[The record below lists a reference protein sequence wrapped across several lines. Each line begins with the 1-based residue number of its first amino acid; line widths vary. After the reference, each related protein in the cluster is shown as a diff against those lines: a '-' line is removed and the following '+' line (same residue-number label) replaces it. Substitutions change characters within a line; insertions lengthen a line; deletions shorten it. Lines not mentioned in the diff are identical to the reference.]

1 MMHEVN
7 NHGVINSGF
16 VSHGVINHGVI
27 NHGSI
32 KHRCKLVACALLVL
46 LVSPTILLADEF
58 RPALLEIIERDGG
71 WVDVTWKVP
80 MLGDRVLNLKPVLPK
95 FFEPVGPGS
104 GRAVPGAR
112 VVYGSYLTGGKP
124 LTGATLRIDGLAAV
138 PTDVVARIALQDG
151 TEHSAILRG
160 GNDSFTIPE
169 QATRLELAGSY
180 WRMGTIHILEGF
192 DHLLFLLTL
201 LLIVV
206 GIWPL
211 LKTVTAFT
219 VAHSL
224 TLGLATL
231 GVVHIPQAPTEAV
244 ISLSIVLLAVEVVRK
259 YAGVLTLSER
269 YPWMIAFTFGLVHGL
284 GFAGAL
290 SEIGVPQ
297 NEVPLALLMFNVG
310 VETGQVMFVV
320 AVSLLLAGLHQLHSR
335 TALAVGRAAPYA
347 IGGVAAF
354 WTIQR
359 VGAFL

>member
-1 MMHEVN
+1 MKHDFIKP
-7 NHGVINSGF
+7 GVMK
-16 VSHGVINHGVI
+16 
-27 NHGSI
+27 HGSSEHTGI
-32 KHRCKLVACALLVL
+32 KHRCKLVACLLLVL
-46 LVSPTILLADEF
+46 FATPITLYADEF
-58 RPALLEIIERDGG
+58 RPALLEITEREGG

-80 MLGDRVLNLKPVLPK
+80 MLGSRVLALKPVLPE
-95 FFEPVGPGS
+95 FFEPIGPGS
-104 GRAVPGAR
+104 GRPVPGAW
-112 VVYGSYLTGGKP
+112 VVYGTYRTGDQV
-124 LTGATLRIDGLAAV
+124 LTGATLSIDGLAAV
-138 PTDVVARIALQDG
+138 PTDVVVRIALQDG

-160 GNDSFTIPE
+160 GNNAFTIPE
-169 QATRLELAGSY
+169 QATRMDLARSY

-201 LLIVV
+201 LLIVA

-231 GVVHIPQAPTEAV
+231 GVVHVPQAPTEAV

-320 AVSLLLAGLHQLHSR
+320 AVSLLLAGLHKLHSR

-347 IGGVAAF
+347 IGGIAAF

>member
-1 MMHEVN
+1 MRVRVN
-7 NHGVINSGF
+7 
-16 VSHGVINHGVI
+16 
-27 NHGSI
+27 
-32 KHRCKLVACALLVL
+32 HRAIRHQFKLIACALLSL
-46 LVSPTILLADEF
+46 LAVPSVLLADEF
-58 RPALLEIIERDGG
+58 RPALLEITEREGG
-71 WVDVTWKVP
+71 WVDVMWKVP
-80 MLGDRVLNLKPVLPK
+80 TVGDRVLSLAPVLPD
-95 FFEPVGPGS
+95 FLVPIGPGS
-104 GRAVPGAR
+104 GRSVPGAW
-112 VVYGSYLTGGKP
+112 VVYGSYRAGDKP
-124 LTGATLRIDGLAAV
+124 LAGATLSVDGLVAV
-138 PTDVVARIALQDG
+138 PTDVVVRVSLKDG
-151 TEHSAILRG
+151 TQHSAILRG

-169 QATRLELAGSY
+169 QATRLELAVSY

-201 LLIVV
+201 LLIVA

-231 GVVHIPQAPTEAV
+231 GVVHVPQAPTEAV
-244 ISLSIVLLAVEVVRK
+244 IPLSIVLLAVEVVRN
-259 YAGVLTLSER
+259 YAGELTLSER
-269 YPWMIAFTFGLVHGL
+269 YPWVVAFTFGLVHGL

-290 SEIGVPQ
+290 SEIGVPP

-320 AVSLLLAGLHQLHSR
+320 AVSLLLAGLNQIHSR
-335 TALAVGRAAPYA
+335 TALTVGRAAPYA

-359 VGAFL
+359 VVSFL

>member
-1 MMHEVN
+1 MMRVGVN
-7 NHGVINSGF
+7 YCGIGHQ
-16 VSHGVINHGVI
+16 
-27 NHGSI
+27 I
-32 KHRCKLVACALLVL
+32 KLIACALLSVL
-46 LVSPTILLADEF
+46 AVPGALFADEF
-58 RPALLEIIERDGG
+58 RPALLEITEREGG

-80 MLGDRVLNLKPVLPK
+80 TVGDRVLSLAPVLPD
-95 FFEPVGPGS
+95 FLVPIGPGS
-104 GRAVPGAR
+104 GRSVPGAW
-112 VVYGSYLTGGKP
+112 VVYGSYRAGDKP
-124 LTGATLRIDGLAAV
+124 LAGATLRVDGLVAV
-138 PTDVVARIALQDG
+138 PTDVVVRVSLNDG
-151 TEHSAILRG
+151 TQHSAILRG
-160 GNDSFTIPE
+160 GNDAFTIPE
-169 QATRLELAGSY
+169 QATRLELAVSY

-201 LLIVV
+201 LLIVA

-231 GVVHIPQAPTEAV
+231 GVVHVPQAPTEAV

-259 YAGVLTLSER
+259 YAGELTLSER
-269 YPWMIAFTFGLVHGL
+269 YPWVVAFTFGLVHGL

-320 AVSLLLAGLHQLHSR
+320 AVSLLLAGLHKLHGRS
-335 TALAVGRAAPYA
+335 AIAVGRAAPYA

-359 VGAFL
+359 VGSFL